1 MKNFLPMFAF
11 AIIFSFGGTSDIFA
25 DNQIVVLDTSGAIYS
40 ATLEE
45 GLARIHW
52 LASHTLK
59 EDVWIYS
66 EKTKL
71 WYDVGKLG
79 QMAEVTHDF
88 SVFYK
93 DKSILS
99 GSTAV
104 CVHIHPYESDQE
116 IVDPPL
122 TGDLEAFAYVE
133 TEFAKNLN
141 AKVRWL
147 VYDGVGIWEV
157 KLSAKN
163 IAELMKDGNRLLEQ
177 VSVEALAIGLVDRKP
192 STRKRVIG
200 ELLKHLRSYGIDI
213 SYKDL

>member
-1 MKNFLPMFAF
+1 MKNCLPMFAF

-25 DNQIVVLDTSGAIYS
+25 DNQIVVLDTSGATYS
-40 ATLEE
+40 ASLEE

-71 WYDVGKLG
+71 WYDVGRLG

-104 CVHIHPYESDQE
+104 CVHIHPYEPDQE
-116 IVDPPL
+116 IVDLPL
-122 TGDLEAFAYVE
+122 GGDMETFAHIE
-133 TEFAKNLN
+133 TEFRKDFGV
-141 AKVRWL
+141 KMRWL
-147 VYDGVGIWEV
+147 VCDGVGIWETRLPED
-157 KLSAKN
+157 KTRQL
-163 IAELMKDGNRLLEQ
+163 LKDNSSLFERVEG
-177 VSVEALAIGLVDRKP
+177 EALFTGLADQKT

-213 SYKDL
+213 SYRDL